1 MTMTANNSTS
11 YEVEVFYDGGCPLCR
26 REIDMLKRWD
36 KQRKIRF
43 TDIDAV
49 GFSFDALG
57 KTHEQLMAEIHG
69 RLPDGTWLQGVEVF
83 RRLYAAVGFRVPV
96 ALSRLPLVSQLLGVG
111 YWLFA
116 KNRLRLTGRCN
127 ATTCA
132 VKPSAR

>member
-43 TDIDAV
+43 SDIDGV
-49 GFSFDALG
+49 GFSFDSLG

-127 ATTCA
+127 ANTCA